1 MDLGQILVGCGV
13 GAVVVAIVNAFVSRR
28 KLGADTAQV
37 LSKTAL
43 ELVQPLR
50 DRIHELEDEVSAL
63 RAQVRAA
70 TTELRAC
77 HQQLEARDAT
87 IRQLR
92 ATRRGGST
100 A

>member
-1 MDLGQILVGCGV
+1 MDVGQILIGCGL
-13 GAVVVAIVNAFVSRR
+13 GAVLVAVINAFVQKR

-50 DRIHELEDEVSAL
+50 DRIHELEDEVVAL
-63 RAQVRAA
+63 RAQVREA
-70 TTELRAC
+70 TTELRSC
-77 HQQLEARDAT
+77 
-87 IRQLR
+87 RQLR
-92 ATRRGGST
+92 AGRRGGST